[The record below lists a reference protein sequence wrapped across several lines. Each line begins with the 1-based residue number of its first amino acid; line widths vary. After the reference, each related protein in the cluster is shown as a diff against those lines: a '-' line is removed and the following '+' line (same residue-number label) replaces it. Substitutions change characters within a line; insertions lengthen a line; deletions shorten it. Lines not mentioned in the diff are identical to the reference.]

1 MKSRFLIV
9 VSALIS
15 VCRSNYPQE
24 DAKNG
29 ENGIVFE
36 NDKNDDYGSHP
47 DDAFSL
53 HSAIE
58 AGVHPLDP
66 TPLDG
71 GFYGWLTV
79 FGACLVFFDTW
90 GLVQAFGAYQSYYT
104 TGILK
109 DYDASSISWIGTIQA
124 FLLVFVGVITGPIFD
139 RGYLRPMVIVGGC
152 MIVFAVM
159 MLSLAKEYYQILLAQ
174 GICLGL
180 GSGILFTPSL
190 AQVTVSFN
198 KHRPIALGCAMIGSG
213 LGGIIYPIVFDHL
226 EPRIGFAWATRVIG
240 FIVLATLSPA
250 VAILAWKTTPK
261 KPPRSLFDWSA
272 LREPAYVVYAI
283 ATFLMFTAYWV
294 PWFYIPLYGRFGVD
308 TSASLSFYLLSITNA
323 CSIVSR
329 LCTPLLQRK
338 LSAIQTLFIM
348 CILGG
353 VLVWSWLS
361 ITTFGGFVT
370 FCVFWGLFSGPMAV
384 LPAAA
389 VAELCPSLSVVGAR
403 MGMIWA
409 TSAIGVLIGSPI
421 AGAISDPTRGDFLGG
436 QAYSGACLF
445 AAAVLVG
452 VTVWLLEKAKR
463 EKLNKNG
470 ASNV

>member
-1 MKSRFLIV
+1 LLCS
-9 VSALIS
+9 SH
-15 VCRSNYPQE
+15 YY
-24 DAKNG
+24 DAERAKD
-29 ENGIVFE
+29 ETTVE
-36 NDKNDDYGSHP
+36 CAKEDDYGINP
-47 DDAFSL
+47 DDTLSL
-53 HSAIE
+53 HSEIE
-58 AGVHPLDP
+58 AGQPPLEP
-66 TPLDG
+66 TPADG
-71 GFYGWLTV
+71 GLYGWLTV

-109 DYDASSISWIGTIQA
+109 DYNASSISWIGTIQA
-124 FLLVFVGVITGPIFD
+124 FLLVFVGVITGPVFD
-139 RGYLRPMVIVGGC
+139 QGYLRPMVIVGGC

-159 MLSLAKEYYQILLAQ
+159 MLSLAREYWQIVLAQ

-190 AQVTVSFN
+190 AQVTVSFT

-213 LGGIIYPIVFDHL
+213 LGGIIYPIVFDQL

-240 FIVLATLSPA
+240 FIVLATLTPA
-250 VAILAWKTTPK
+250 VAILAWKATPK

-272 LREPAYVVYAI
+272 LREPPYITYGI

-308 TSASLSFYLLSITNA
+308 ASASFSFYLLSITNA

-329 LCTPLLQRK
+329 LSTPIFQRW
-338 LSAIQTLFIM
+338 LTSIQMLFIM

-353 VLVWSWLS
+353 ILVWTWLG

-370 FCVFWGLFSGPMAV
+370 FCVFWGMFSGPMAV

-389 VAELCPSLSVVGAR
+389 VAELSASLNVVGAR

-409 TSAIGVLIGSPI
+409 SSAVGILIGSPI
-421 AGAISDPTRGDFLGG
+421 AGAVSDPTQGDFLGG
-436 QAYSGACLF
+436 QVYSGACLF
-445 AAAVLVG
+445 AAAVLIG
-452 VTVWLLEKAKR
+452 VTVWLIHKAAKAKHS
-463 EKLNKNG
+463 KPAG
-470 ASNV
+470 